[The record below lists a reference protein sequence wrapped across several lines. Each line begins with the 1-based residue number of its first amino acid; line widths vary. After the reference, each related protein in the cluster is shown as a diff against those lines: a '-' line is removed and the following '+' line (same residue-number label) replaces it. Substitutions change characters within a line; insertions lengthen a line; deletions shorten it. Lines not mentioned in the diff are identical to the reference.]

1 MTMTM
6 MMVMMMM
13 MNDDDN
19 DEDDIDYDDPS
30 IGHCSR
36 LEVLVFMTMMMI
48 RHDEIITYR
57 IGWRR
62 MIVIRA
68 SVNYA
73 KDGLD
78 QLFLFPGLVHSS
90 SENKLLTPGGGRGG
104 GRTAQ
109 QSPLRRDSPSE

>member
-1 MTMTM
+1 M
-6 MMVMMMM
+6 MMMMMIMTVMVMVMM

-78 QLFLFPGLVHSS
+78 QLFLFPGLFWSLKGFHIWI
-90 SENKLLTPGGGRGG
+90 
-104 GRTAQ
+104 
-109 QSPLRRDSPSE
+109 